1 MTDLI
6 SPPSSTNGVTSAGS
20 SFNITD
26 FITFIQILLVQ
37 DYDDQLKS
45 MANQMKGISKIKNAY
60 RQDIEKLQ
68 KFLMKPS
75 KERKG
80 DGTKSETVEVTK
92 DDLDNILNNSFEY
105 LIQNGEMVAVPTEM
119 FGTIEPVD
127 SKGGTRGDPIKRYFV
142 TKETIESKIEN
153 VKSKLDSFN
162 EQSELNSLQLQT
174 LTSQRKIAFETI
186 SNITS
191 KHHDTLSL
199 IVRNMKG

>member
-1 MTDLI
+1 MTNLI
-6 SPPSSTNGVTSAGS
+6 PPPSSTGAPGVGG

-26 FITFIQILLVQ
+26 FMTFVQILLVQ
-37 DYDDQLKS
+37 DYDDQLRS

-75 KERKG
+75 KERGG
-80 DGTKSETVEVTK
+80 DGTHSETIEVYK
-92 DDLDNILNNSFEY
+92 NELDILNTSFEH
-105 LIQNGEMVAVPTEM
+105 LIQNGEMVSVPTEM
-119 FGTIEPVD
+119 FGTIKPVQQ
-127 SKGGTRGDPIKRYFV
+127 KGGTRGDPIRRYFV
-142 TKETIESKIEN
+142 TKEAIESKIEN

>member
-6 SPPSSTNGVTSAGS
+6 SPPTNSGVTSAGGD
-20 SFNITD
+20 FNITD
-26 FITFIQILLVQ
+26 FMTFIQILLVQ
-37 DYDDQLKS
+37 DYDDQLRS
-45 MANQMKGISKIKNAY
+45 IGNQMKGIAKIKNAY

-75 KERKG
+75 KERDG

-92 DDLDNILNNSFEY
+92 DELDNILNQSFEY
-105 LIQNGEMVAVPTEM
+105 LLQDGKMVAWPTDI

-127 SKGGTRGDPIKRYFV
+127 SKGGTRGNPIKKYFV
-142 TKETIESKIEN
+142 TKEAIESKMEN
-153 VKSKLDSFN
+153 VKSKLESHN
-162 EQSELNSLQLQT
+162 EQSELMSLQLQS
-174 LTSQRKIAFETI
+174 LTNQRKIAFETV

-191 KHHDTLSL
+191 KHHDTLAT